1 VPPTSCTV
9 NGKSCSSSSTGTGT
23 GTGGTGTGG
32 TGPGGSTG
40 GSGATT
46 NSGNFTFAPYV
57 DATVDTPPFDLV
69 KAMQASGT
77 KNFTL
82 GFVVSQ
88 GNTCEASWGSFYPV
102 STDYYASGIAALRH
116 AGGDVIVSFGGQA
129 STELADTCTTVAA
142 LQAQYQSVINT
153 YRLTHIDFDIEGADE
168 GNAASLARR
177 AAAIAGLERAN
188 PTLSVSLTLPVLPTG
203 LDYNGHNVL
212 TTTINAGARVD
223 LVNVMAMDYGGAAPN
238 PSGHMGAYAIQAA
251 KATEAQ
257 LATFHP
263 SATSAQLW
271 KMVGVTPMLG
281 VNDTTNE
288 IFGLTDAQQ
297 LETFASQVGMGRL
310 SMWASTRDISCP
322 GGAQGFASD
331 TCSGITQQPFA
342 FSTVFAAFNG

>member
-1 VPPTSCTV
+1 LD
-9 NGKSCSSSSTGTGT
+9 SSS
-23 GTGGTGTGG
+23 
-32 TGPGGSTG
+32 
-40 GSGATT
+40 
-46 NSGNFTFAPYV
+46 
-57 DATVDTPPFDLV
+57 
-69 KAMQASGT
+69 
-77 KNFTL
+77 
-82 GFVVSQ
+82 SQ
-88 GNTCEASWGSFYPV
+88 GNTCQASWGSFYPV
-102 STDYYASGIAALRH
+102 STDYYASGIAALRQ

-153 YRLTHIDFDIEGADE
+153 YRLTTSTSTSRGLTKER
-168 GNAASLARR
+168 S
-177 AAAIAGLERAN
+177 IAGSESSSHRRIGRAN

-238 PSGHMGAYAIQAA
+238 PSGQMGAYAIQAA

-257 LATFHP
+257 LRPPLHP
-263 SATSAQLW
+263 SATPAQLW

-297 LETFASQVGMGRL
+297 LETFASQVKMGRL
-310 SMWASTRDISCP
+310 SMWLRLRDISCP
-322 GGAQGFASD
+322 GGAKGFASD
-331 TCSGITQQPFA
+331 TVQRHHAATVCL
-342 FSTVFAAFNG
+342 STVFAAFNGKGPGRPFVHRIGRGNGSGDNRSWGRVPESSADCSARPTSVVTDPLAPDRSRVRTGRPGPLPVEAGETVEKANGAA